1 MLKVAVF
8 NEFMAQYGGHL
19 WQDLTLEEERVRQI
33 LAQVRCRG
41 DAALKDLTLELD
53 GVLLDS
59 LEVAPENMA
68 AALREVEEDFLSA
81 LRESRERITAF
92 HRHQGSKDWSYTG
105 PLGEV
110 LGQKITPLEKVG
122 IYIPG
127 GSAVYPSSIL
137 MTAVPAQVAGVREIY
152 ICTPPGPQGKVNP
165 YVLAAAAE
173 VGVTRVFPV
182 GGAQA
187 VAAMTF
193 GTATIPAVEKICGP
207 GNLYVTLAK
216 KLVYGQVGIDMLAG
230 PSEVLII
237 ADETAPAAF
246 VAADILAQGEHGPTS
261 ACYLVCFCRE
271 QLTAIFVEI
280 EKQLPGMPRRE
291 IAAQALEKGQAILVA
306 NLEEAFAVANRIA
319 PEHLQVF
326 LKDPWGSLARIKNA
340 GAICL
345 GAYTPAAVGD
355 YWAGPSHV
363 LPTGGAARFS
373 SPLGVDDF
381 LKKSSIIYFQA
392 DSLARASKNTAQL
405 ATVEGFTAHA
415 NALRIRE
422 GKRDES

>member
-1 MLKVAVF
+1 MLKVEGYK
-8 NEFMAQYGGHL
+8 EFISNYRGYI
-19 WQDLTLEEERVRQI
+19 WEDLTREEGRVRDI
-33 LAQVRCRG
+33 LDQVRRRG
-41 DAALKDLTLELD
+41 DAALRDLTLQLD
-53 GVLLDS
+53 GVAVDS
-59 LEVAPENMA
+59 LEVPKEEMERAVREA
-68 AALREVEEDFLSA
+68 GEEFLAALRESK
-81 LRESRERITAF
+81 ERIAAF
-92 HRHQGSKDWSYTG
+92 HGYQGPQDWFFTG
-105 PLGEV
+105 PYGEV
-110 LGQKITPLEKVG
+110 LGQKVAPLERVG

-137 MTAVPAQVAGVREIY
+137 MTAVPARVAGVREII
-152 ICTPPGPQGKVNP
+152 ICTPPGPEGKVNP

-173 VGVTRVFPV
+173 TGPARVFRV

-187 VAAMTF
+187 VAAMAF
-193 GTATIPAVEKICGP
+193 GTVSIPPVEKICGP

-237 ADETAPAAF
+237 AGETATPAF

-261 ACYLVCFCRE
+261 ACYLVCFSQA
-271 QLTAIFVEI
+271 QLRRIFVELK
-280 EKQLPGMPRRE
+280 KQLRAMPRRQVAE
-291 IAAQALEKGQAILVA
+291 QALQKGRAILVE
-306 NLEEAFAVANRIA
+306 NVDQAFTVANRIA

-326 LKDPWGSLARIKNA
+326 LKDPWESLPRIKNA

-345 GAYTPAAVGD
+345 GEYTPAAVGD

-373 SPLGVDDF
+373 SPLGVEDF
-381 LKKSSIIYFQA
+381 LKKSSILCFEQ
-392 DSLARASKNTAQL
+392 DSLAKARKNTALL
-405 ATVEGFTAHA
+405 AEVEGFTAHA

-422 GKRDES
+422 EKRHEP